1 MASTRCSGVGAHQI
15 VAKVETWYRGNK
27 NCLGKDS
34 SKIHMITRKEVTA
47 RRENFGTIPIVRR
60 QESPEKTLPQIEEE
74 N

>member
-1 MASTRCSGVGAHQI
+1 MASARCSGVGAHQI

-27 NCLGKDS
+27 NFLGKGRS
-34 SKIHMITRKEVTA
+34 EIHMITRKEVTT

-60 QESPEKTLPQIEEE
+60 QENPEKTLPHIEEE